1 MVSFKYFLMKSE
13 REKNMFVIIGV
24 VVVIVSVFGGFVL
37 EGGPLAV
44 IIQPVE
50 FMIIGGAAI
59 GALLISAPP
68 KLLKDIIGKI
78 IGTVK
83 GSTISKQSYLDL
95 LKLMFD
101 VFQLSRKDGLIALE
115 SHIENPE
122 TSNLFTQYPQ
132 FLNNHHILHFICDTF
147 RLVVLGGVAA
157 HDMEALMDCDIE
169 THHHEGTK
177 PGMILQKIGDS
188 MPGLGIVAA
197 VLGIVITMQAI
208 DGPPEVIGH
217 KVAVALVGT
226 FLGIYLSYGFVQ
238 PIATN
243 IDMAND
249 EESKIFE
256 VIKSGMIAFAKG
268 LNPIIAV
275 EFARRS
281 IPSDYR
287 PEFQEMEKHVKGKN

>member
-1 MVSFKYFLMKSE
+1 
-13 REKNMFVIIGV
+13 MFVIIGV

-44 IIQPVE
+44 IVQPVE
-50 FMIIGGAAI
+50 FLIIGGAAV
-59 GALLISAPP
+59 GALLISAPAS
-68 KLLKDIIGKI
+68 LLKDVVGKLM
-78 IGTVK
+78 GTVK
-83 GSTISKQSYLDL
+83 GSAINKQTYLDL
-95 LKLMFD
+95 LKLLFD

-115 SHIENPE
+115 GHIENPE
-122 TSNLFTQYPQ
+122 KSDIFTKYPK
-132 FLNNHHILHFICDTF
+132 FLNNHHLLHFICDTF

-157 HDMEALMDCDIE
+157 HDMEALIDCDIE
-169 THHHEGTK
+169 THHHEGSK

-226 FLGIYLSYGFVQ
+226 FLGIYLSYGFIQ
-238 PIATN
+238 PLATN
-243 IDMAND
+243 IDLAND
-249 EESKIFE
+249 EESKIYDA
-256 VIKSGMIAFAKG
+256 IKSGMIAFAKG

-281 IPSDYR
+281 IPNDYR
-287 PEFQEMEKHVKGKN
+287 PEFQEMEKHVKGK